1 MISDDVIQEEALLMF
16 AAEIT
21 VPGWGPEISKGG
33 GGILSH
39 LVLGA
44 PGLREHLPSSAGM
57 FPRLLCCVPQLEEE
71 EPVGAHGPGLEGA
84 PLTLA
89 HVLQRRS
96 QSCGHS
102 GLQGGWQVW
111 PCWEPGKREIGVLV
125 DGRAISAPVPSKPL
139 EQGYHS
145 SCRVNGIM
153 SVYLAQPRP
162 TANAQ

>member
-1 MISDDVIQEEALLMF
+1 MF

-33 GGILSH
+33 EGCPLP
-39 LVLGA
+39 LGA
-44 PGLREHLPSSAGM
+44 WGTRAQEHLPSSAGM

-89 HVLQRRS
+89 HVLQWRI

-111 PCWEPGKREIGVLV
+111 PCWEPGKREIWVLV
-125 DGRAISAPVPSKPL
+125 DGRALCP
-139 EQGYHS
+139 G
-145 SCRVNGIM
+145 
-153 SVYLAQPRP
+153 
-162 TANAQ
+162 TF